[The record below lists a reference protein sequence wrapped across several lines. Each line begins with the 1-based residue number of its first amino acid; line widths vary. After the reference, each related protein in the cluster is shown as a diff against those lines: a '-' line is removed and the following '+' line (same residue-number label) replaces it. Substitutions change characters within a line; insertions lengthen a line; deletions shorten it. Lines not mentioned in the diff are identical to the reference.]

1 MTKKKDEEHYNRYG
15 WTVDETNL
23 ATLPKTAPQA
33 AKDLVKWLTL
43 EGRRKSLTEWLNC
56 VGDDNKIHGKYWP
69 IGAWTHR
76 MSHSNPNQANIASP
90 INHPFVSKDDGLI
103 YVEQYGKKYGPFS
116 TQFEAHKFEG
126 PDLTPVETIKTKYD
140 AAMRNLWKASDG
152 AWLVGT
158 DAEGIQLRLL
168 AHYMKSQEYVDA
180 ICKGKKEDETDI
192 HNMNKKALGPICRT
206 RDDAKTFIYAFL
218 LGASIPKIAEIL
230 NCSTKEASQAVNNFL
245 TALPGLKRLKE
256 WTIPNDARRG
266 YFIGLDG
273 RKVNCNSEH
282 HMLAGYLQNGE
293 AVIMKHW
300 IIEWRSRAKAAGIKF
315 RQVNFVHD
323 EVQVEVFSLEDAEKL
338 LDIQKESMLK
348 INDDLKLFCPMA
360 VDGRVGKTWLE
371 SH

>member
-1 MTKKKDEEHYNRYG
+1 MTKKKDKEHYNRYG

-90 INHPFVSKDDGLI
+90 FAGTP
-103 YVEQYGKKYGPFS
+103 Q
-116 TQFEAHKFEG
+116 
-126 PDLTPVETIKTKYD
+126 TPVEEIKARYD
-140 AAMRNLWKASDG
+140 GAMRNLWKASDG

-218 LGASIPKIAEIL
+218 LGASIPKVAEIL

-245 TALPGLKRLKE
+245 IALPGLKRLKE

-273 RKVNCNSEH
+273 RKVSCNSEH

-293 AVIMKHW
+293 AVIMKHANVL
-300 IIEWRSRAKAAGIKF
+300 WRTRAKAEGIPFK
-315 RQVNFVHD
+315 QVNFVHD
-323 EVQVEVFSLEDAEKL
+323 EWQTEVYGTREQAERLGFIQRQALED
-338 LDIQKESMLK
+338 IGKEL
-348 INDDLKLFCPMA
+348 NVFCSLA
-360 VDGRVGKTWLE
+360 GNTEIGKTWLE
-371 SH
+371 TH